1 MRHDFEQAG
10 LGDIWCYGLGIRA
23 AIVGR
28 PAATADMQLYEEATM
43 QIKRRSSGIQSLADV
58 GLHMLSIGTKLLI
71 GDDLQAAL
79 SDMRPQLRK

>member
-1 MRHDFEQAG
+1 
-10 LGDIWCYGLGIRA
+10 
-23 AIVGR
+23 
-28 PAATADMQLYEEATM
+28 M